1 MEDLQQ
7 DITMPT
13 EMLPLFRL
21 LQLVSPSLP
30 TGGFTYSQG
39 LEWAVDCGWVHD
51 RQSLIDWLQSILH
64 SGFVE
69 LELPLLKR
77 LYTAAQEQDL
87 EIFLHWS
94 EFALASR
101 ETKELRLEEMNRGR
115 AMAKIVQDLDHTIDS
130 QWLDAIRQCQ
140 LAGFALAALKWDINL
155 QNAALGYTW
164 SWLENMVMAAVKLI
178 PLGQTSGQQALQ
190 YISTHSPE
198 VIKAGLAKNDEE
210 IGGSCP
216 AFSIGSCLHETQ
228 YTRLF
233 RS

>member
-1 MEDLQQ
+1 MA
-7 DITMPT
+7 T
-13 EMLPLFRL
+13 EMLPLLRL

-39 LEWAVDCGWVHD
+39 LEWAVESDWVHD
-51 RQSLIDWLQSILH
+51 RQSLTDWLQSILH

-77 LYTAAQEQDL
+77 LYTAAQKKDL
-87 EIFLHWS
+87 ITFLHWS

-115 AMAKIVQDLDHTIDS
+115 AMAKIIHELDHTVDS

-140 LAGFALAALKWDINL
+140 LAGFALAALRWDINL

-178 PLGQTSGQQALQ
+178 PLGQTSGQQALLS
-190 YISTHSPE
+190 ISTHTPE
-198 VIKAGLAKNDEE
+198 VVKTGLATHDED
-210 IGGSCP
+210 IAGSCP
-216 AFSIGSCLHETQ
+216 AFAIGSCLHETQ

>member
-1 MEDLQQ
+1 MA
-7 DITMPT
+7 T
-13 EMLPLFRL
+13 EILPLFRL

-39 LEWAVDCGWVHD
+39 LEWAVECDWVHD
-51 RQSLIDWLQSILH
+51 HRSLIDWLQSILH

-77 LYTAAQEQDL
+77 LYAAAQKQDL
-87 EIFLHWS
+87 VTFLHWS
-94 EFALASR
+94 EFALACR

-115 AMAKIVQDLDHTIDS
+115 AMAKIVQELDHTTDP
-130 QWLDAIRQCQ
+130 QWLEAVRQCQ
-140 LAGFALAALKWDINL
+140 VAGFALAALRWDINL

-178 PLGQTSGQQALQ
+178 PLGQTSGQQALH
-190 YISTHSPE
+190 YLSTHTPE
-198 VIKAGLAKNDEE
+198 VVKAGLAIKDEE
-210 IGGSCP
+210 IAGSCP
-216 AFSIGSCLHETQ
+216 AFTIGSCLHETQ

>member
-1 MEDLQQ
+1 
-7 DITMPT
+7 MPT
-13 EMLPLFRL
+13 DMLPILRL

-39 LEWAVDCGWVHD
+39 LEWAVECDWVHD
-51 RQSLIDWLQSILH
+51 HQSLIDWLQSILH

-77 LYTAAQEQDL
+77 LYTAAEEQDL
-87 EIFLHWS
+87 ATFLHWS
-94 EFALASR
+94 QFVLASR

-115 AMAKIVQDLDHTIDS
+115 AMAKIVQELDQTMDP

-140 LAGFALAALKWDINL
+140 LAGFAIAAVRWNISL

-178 PLGQTSGQQALQ
+178 PLGQTSGQQALHH
-190 YISTHSPE
+190 ISTHTPQ
-198 VIKAGLAKNDEE
+198 VITAGLATSDEE
-210 IGGSCP
+210 IAGSCP
-216 AFSIGSCLHETQ
+216 AFAIGSCLHETQ